1 MGALMLLEWS
11 CVVRM
16 NFSMMISERTSKNL
30 TSKTTQKAKLCAPEF
45 VQVTQKVDPDMKI
58 PVTVAMD

>member
-1 MGALMLLEWS
+1 
-11 CVVRM
+11 
-16 NFSMMISERTSKNL
+16 MISERTSKNL

-58 PVTVAMD
+58 PITVVMD